1 MTKEEIIE
9 MAHKSGLHIA
19 TDVNWMPIIGLE
31 YLEKF
36 AKLVAEKERE
46 ACAKICDDRLTAYQ
60 YQIDEWAMEHI
71 KEAKHLAKAIKSRGQ
86 E

>member
-9 MAHKSGLHIA
+9 MANQASKEWLKEFPTPEETAHPVPKRF
-19 TDVNWMPIIGLE
+19 LE
-31 YLEKF
+31 IF

-46 ACAKICDDRLTAYQ
+46 ECAKICETLELP
-60 YQIDEWAMEHI
+60 EWPD
-71 KEAKHLAKAIKSRGQ
+71 KVRQPLAKAIRARGQ

>member
-9 MAHKSGLHIA
+9 MANKASKEWLKEFP
-19 TDVNWMPIIGLE
+19 TPLE
-31 YLEKF
+31 TANRVPERYLEIF

-46 ACAKICDDRLTAYQ
+46 ACADLCEQ
-60 YQIDEWAMEHI
+60 YGFDNHCGTTTDVIAD
-71 KEAKHLAKAIKSRGQ
+71 AIRARGQ